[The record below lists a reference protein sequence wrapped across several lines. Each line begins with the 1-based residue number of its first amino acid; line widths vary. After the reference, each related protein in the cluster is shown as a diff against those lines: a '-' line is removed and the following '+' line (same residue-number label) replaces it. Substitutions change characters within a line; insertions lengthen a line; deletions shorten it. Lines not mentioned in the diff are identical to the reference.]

1 MTEEQAKV
9 ITELNAICERLCEID
24 PTHENEHST
33 YITILM
39 QWYLSNSTKRTK
51 H

>member
-1 MTEEQAKV
+1 MTDEQSKV
-9 ITELNAICERLCEID
+9 IAELDAICERLCEID
-24 PTHENEHST
+24 PEHENEHST

-39 QWYLSNSTKRTK
+39 QWYLSNLADKTK